1 MAFARFG
8 QSNQLTF
15 CHREDEKAFW
25 VPSLS
30 PKGYQVL
37 FCSSRYM
44 LCHGSRKATKS
55 NSIQHKLLQHCLQ
68 EDNAM
73 IGIIVKGQR
82 GAVGTG
88 VWDQLCGK
96 HGVIN
101 EWIRAGMMAYVT
113 EPTMKSDTKMRY
125 FRVTNRHGTVSE
137 IQLHTLQRDADVE
150 SFKDT
155 NFTLIYMVEADH
167 FDQVETMTALIE
179 QLRSPTV
186 PHERRQIILDC
197 NPPATGKRH
206 WIYKEFIRDIGDG
219 LTESA
224 SPLHWNLNFTV
235 DDNPFISDAEK
246 EELRTRSKFNQNRLD
261 RNYYGRWVEDA
272 SGGLFTEQFLPGFH
286 VIGDYENPDPKLRTI
301 LTPSRGCHE
310 FPCGWDLGDSKNHAI
325 VLAAKEADS
334 SGWHIRVI
342 DELVSIDIQRKVS
355 SVTDEMV
362 EKIGHWKKFQKTQ
375 APDAEFDWRHWSDP
389 SADRHLAIGAGSETL
404 EVWNQSD
411 HLIRLIGVK
420 KGNHSVPKR
429 ITLLQRLLFSNRLF
443 ISASCVNTIK
453 MLNMLKKGRAPTDYI
468 DPKSEHR
475 HVFDALTYM
484 LMQEAPMAFVEE
496 DDNSTP
502 RERRIISIA

>member
-1 MAFARFG
+1 MPFARFD
-8 QSNQLTF
+8 QPNHLTF
-15 CHREDEKAFW
+15 VTRETDGAFW
-25 VPSLS
+25 LPSLS
-30 PKGYQVL
+30 PKGYSVF
-37 FCSSRYM
+37 FCQSRYI

-55 NSIQHKLLQHCLQ
+55 NSIQHKLLKHCYD
-68 EDNAM
+68 EDNAI

-96 HGVIN
+96 HGVVN
-101 EWIRAGMMAYVT
+101 EWIAANQMKFVT

-137 IQLHTLQRDADVE
+137 VQLHTLQRDADVE

-186 PHERRQIILDC
+186 RHENRQIILDC
-197 NPPATGKRH
+197 NPPPIGKRH
-206 WIYKEFIRDIGDG
+206 WIYKEFMRDLGDQ
-219 LTESA
+219 TESA

-235 DDNPFISDAEK
+235 DDNPFISEAEK
-246 EELRTRSKFNQNRLD
+246 KELYDRSAHNKNRLE

-272 SGGLFTEQFLPGFH
+272 SGGLFTDQFRPGFH
-286 VIGDYENPDPKLRTI
+286 VIGDYDNPVPALRTI

-325 VLAAKEADS
+325 VLGAKEADA

-342 DELVSIDIQRKVS
+342 DELVSIEIQRKVA

-362 EKIGHWKKFQKTQ
+362 EKIEHWRKFQKTQ
-375 APDAEFDWRHWSDP
+375 APDTALDWRHWSDP
-389 SADRHLAIGAGSETL
+389 SADRHLAVGAGSETL

-443 ISASCVNTIK
+443 VSASCVHTIQ
-453 MLNMLKKGRAPTDYI
+453 MLKMLKKGRAPTDYI
-468 DPKSEHR
+468 DPKSPYR

-484 LMQEAPMAFVEE
+484 LMQEVPMAFVEE
-496 DDNSTP
+496 DVDSTP
-502 RERRIISIA
+502 REHRIITIA